1 VTTYYVSQEDCDTED
16 THLVETD
23 DDGYCVNCGHQ

>member
-1 VTTYYVSQEDCDTED
+1 MTTYYVARDECITDG

-23 DDGYCVNCGHQ
+23 DDGYCNDCGYS